1 MRYVKIVLIPESGG
15 LHPAEER
22 LRDDPDIQEDAILH
36 LNLLDDGTAVS
47 LATHR
52 GDSERLREILSESD
66 DVLDFEVLDTDDGI
80 QTYIHFTP
88 NETTE
93 ALLRLTREYEF
104 VIDTPIRWDAD
115 DSGAI
120 RVGLIGDDDTVQ
132 RAIESV
138 PENIRLELEQLSEY
152 NPESQ
157 ELSAMLTERQK
168 EILDTAVEVG
178 YYEVPRRATHEDIAA
193 ALDLS
198 TTTVGEH
205 LRKIEARMLSEIAKS
220 H

>member
-1 MRYVKIVLIPESGG
+1 MRYVKIVLIPEAGG

-22 LRDDPDIQEDAILH
+22 LRGETAVSEEAILQ

-52 GDSERLREILSESD
+52 GESERLREILETSA
-66 DVLDFEVLDTDDGI
+66 DVLDFEVLDTADGI
-80 QTYIHFTP
+80 QTYIHFDP

-93 ALLRLTREYEF
+93 ALLRLTREHEF
-104 VIDTPIRWDAD
+104 VIDTPIRWDPD
-115 DSGAI
+115 EDGAI
-120 RVGLIGDDDTVQ
+120 QVGLIGDDDTVQ
-132 RAIESV
+132 QAIDDV
-138 PENIRLELEQLSEY
+138 PEGVRLELEQLSEY
-152 NPESQ
+152 DPESQ
-157 ELSAMLTERQK
+157 ELSAMLTDRQR

-205 LRKIEARMLSEIAKS
+205 LRKIEARLLSEIARS
-220 H
+220 R

>member
-22 LRDDPDIQEDAILH
+22 LRNEPAVSEEVILQ

-52 GDSERLREILSESD
+52 GDSDRLREILDTSD
-66 DVLDFEVLDTDDGI
+66 EVLDFEVLDTEDGI

-88 NETTE
+88 NETTG
-93 ALLRLTREYEF
+93 ALLGLTREYEF
-104 VIDTPIRWDAD
+104 VIDTPIRWDPD
-115 DSGAI
+115 EGGAVQ
-120 RVGLIGDDDTVQ
+120 VGLIGDDETVQ
-132 RAIESV
+132 RAIEDV
-138 PENIRLELEQLSEY
+138 PDDVRLELEQLSEY
-152 NPESQ
+152 DPQSQ
-157 ELSAMLTERQK
+157 ELSALLTERQR
-168 EILDTAVEVG
+168 ELLDTAVEVG

-193 ALDLS
+193 ELDLS

-205 LRKIEARMLSEIAKS
+205 LRKIEARLLSEIARS

>member
-15 LHPAEER
+15 LHPAGDVLDEESAVS
-22 LRDDPDIQEDAILH
+22 EDTILH

-47 LATHR
+47 LSTHR
-52 GDSERLREILSESD
+52 GDPERLREIFDASE
-66 DVLDFEVLDTDDGI
+66 DVLNYEVSDTEDGI
-80 QTYIHFTP
+80 QAYIHFRP
-88 NETTE
+88 NETTAE
-93 ALLRLTREYEF
+93 LLKLTREYEF
-104 VIDTPIRWDAD
+104 VLDTPIRWDPD

-132 RAIESV
+132 EAIEDV
-138 PENIRLELEQLSEY
+138 PDNVRLELEQLSEY
-152 NPESQ
+152 SPESQ
-157 ELSAMLTERQK
+157 ELSAMLTDRQR

-178 YYEVPRRATHEDIAA
+178 YYEVPRRATHEDIAE

-205 LRKIEARMLSEIAKS
+205 LRKIEARMLSEISRA

>member
-22 LRDDPDIQEDAILH
+22 LRDDPDVQEDAILH

-47 LATHR
+47 LATHH
-52 GDSERLREILSESD
+52 GDSDRLREILSGSD
-66 DVLDFEVLDTDDGI
+66 DVLDFEVLDRDNGI

-115 DSGAI
+115 DSGAV

-138 PENIRLELEQLSEY
+138 PDNIRLELEQLSEY
-152 NPESQ
+152 SPESQ
-157 ELSAMLTERQK
+157 ELSALLTERQK
-168 EILDTAVEVG
+168 EILDTAVDVG
-178 YYEVPRRATHEDIAA
+178 YYEVPRRATHEDIADT
-193 ALDLS
+193 LDLS

-205 LRKIEARMLSEIAKS
+205 LRKIEARMLSEIARS
-220 H
+220 P